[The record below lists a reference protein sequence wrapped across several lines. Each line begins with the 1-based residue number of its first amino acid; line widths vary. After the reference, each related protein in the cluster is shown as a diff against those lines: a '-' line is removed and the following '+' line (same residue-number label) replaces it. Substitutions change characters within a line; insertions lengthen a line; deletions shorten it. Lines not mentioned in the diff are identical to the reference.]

1 MVKMI
6 KGTYGMQTGA
16 RVVPITPDDPP
27 FSLPP
32 EQEERLVSLG
42 VAEYVDAPEA
52 AGGDLMGMKMKE
64 LQAYARENGINFRVG
79 ETKEELVQHI
89 MSAQAQQN
97 RPEPPVE
104 EPEHIETEEVVPE
117 DEMPMFSPERAVQ

>member
-52 AGGDLMGMKMKE
+52 PDVDLMGMKMKE

-79 ETKEELVQHI
+79 ETKEELVQDI
-89 MSAQAQQN
+89 LSAQAPQA
-97 RPEPPVE
+97 E
-104 EPEHIETEEVVPE
+104 EPQHIETEEVVPE